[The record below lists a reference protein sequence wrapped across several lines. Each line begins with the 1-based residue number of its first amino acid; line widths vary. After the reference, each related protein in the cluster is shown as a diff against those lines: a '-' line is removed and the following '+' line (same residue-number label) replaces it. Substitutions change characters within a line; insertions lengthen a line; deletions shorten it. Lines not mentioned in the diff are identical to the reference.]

1 MTFTNHK
8 KARRRER
15 PILTTLYH
23 IHPLYDHLD
32 INQVIIAE
40 NSFLHIVSQQT
51 NKHGIANGGT
61 YVNTDVKG
69 NKSSNRCFNFHGKK
83 DVFTYSHVM
92 LTIADAQLT
101 AFKLRNNVR
110 VKCKI

>member
-8 KARRRER
+8 KVWRRER
-15 PILTTLYH
+15 PILTPLYH

-32 INQVIIAE
+32 II
-40 NSFLHIVSQQT
+40 LHIASQQT

-69 NKSSNRCFNFHGKK
+69 NKSSNCFNIDGMK

-101 AFKLRNNVR
+101 AFLSYVTMH
-110 VKCKI
+110 V